1 MHLHAIYTGKP
12 TSVEFKNKTVETGI
26 YKNLRKG
33 SVKVNFLNLEGDQQA
48 DLKVHGGVNKAVYAY
63 PQEHYTYWSEHAP
76 ELKLAPGAVGENLLV
91 SGFDEAALQ
100 VSDVLEI
107 GSAGFMVT
115 VPRMPCFKL
124 GIKVGDPGFVKAFLE
139 SRKTGFY
146 LKVLQEG
153 TIKAGDSIKLTKGTP
168 DAVTVDEVTRLY
180 STDKENI
187 VLLKK
192 AIATEALPED
202 WRSFFG
208 ERLTKLD

>member
-63 PQEHYTYWSEHAP
+63 PQEHYTYWSEHAH